1 MRSFKRALSTVR
13 GNEFQPPNNPV
24 YLIKR
29 HLSHSPKDG
38 DRVKGTCGRPQPCV
52 MLESELFLDFKGH
65 FYRGMDVR
73 DLCRRATF
81 DEVIFLLLHK
91 RLPNGSELKRANCF
105 VQKELDRFG
114 GGDVLQ
120 VGRLLKASSPLE
132 LIRIALLEFSH
143 QGGGEVGGVNSDD
156 PVWKYLKILAASLRL
171 LLRWGHPQTVSP
183 RMRNYADLA
192 SFLIDAYPQGGAEKQ
207 QDGEG
212 DVEGSHQMKD
222 PKGGTRTPHPWRRE
236 KIKLLNAFLLC
247 MCEQGINEYTFFIRM
262 LSSVDRHDY
271 FGLCLSASTFY
282 IDAFRHVD
290 LCQSL
295 EGFLT
300 CVVTSAGGGAHGH
313 LQKGRETE
321 GEQLQKRRE
330 AEGEQLQKRREA
342 EGEQLHRHRQPAGE
356 QLPQEDHS
364 HDEAA
369 TPPSEDFFFHKAN
382 RCREKN
388 AILKEHLN
396 EYCNSTSEENLLCL
410 HHFEQLEEFLLKR
423 RNRYASCYYYP
434 LLIFHLV
441 GLPLPLLPPVFFL
454 MRLLSFTAH
463 RQEQIRNN
471 KLVRYAGV
479 YVGEPPGEVA
489 HRGGMSP
496 P

>member
-52 MLESELFLDFKGH
+52 MLESELFLDFKGGSEWRLSGGH

-300 CVVTSAGGGAHGH
+300 GGCAWPSSKRAG
-313 LQKGRETE
+313 
-321 GEQLQKRRE
+321 
-330 AEGEQLQKRREA
+330 
-342 EGEQLHRHRQPAGE
+342 
-356 QLPQEDHS
+356 
-364 HDEAA
+364 
-369 TPPSEDFFFHKAN
+369 N
-382 RCREKN
+382 
-388 AILKEHLN
+388 
-396 EYCNSTSEENLLCL
+396 
-410 HHFEQLEEFLLKR
+410 
-423 RNRYASCYYYP
+423 
-434 LLIFHLV
+434 
-441 GLPLPLLPPVFFL
+441 
-454 MRLLSFTAH
+454 
-463 RQEQIRNN
+463 
-471 KLVRYAGV
+471 
-479 YVGEPPGEVA
+479 
-489 HRGGMSP
+489 
-496 P
+496 